1 MNQYLVTGGAGF
13 IGSHLV
19 RALLESGDRVRVLDD
34 LSSGSKANLAG
45 LDVELILGDIRKEQA
60 VMRAMTGVD
69 TVYHLAAFVSVPA
82 SINDPGACYE
92 TNVMGSLNILRAAQ
106 QAGVRRVVLASSAAV
121 YGERDEIVFESDAP
135 IPVSPYAA
143 SKFAMEQLAQMYTRA
158 YGLETVCL
166 RFFNVFGPRQS
177 PDSPYAAAIPRFIQD
192 LTDKNQVTIL
202 GDGGQTR
209 DFVFIEDV
217 VQGILKASEAE
228 EVVGKVFNLSGG
240 KSISIL
246 ELVDILHRFF
256 PEAKEPTYGPA
267 RDGDIRFSQADI
279 TRAIEALGYRPNVA
293 VEEGLRRTVEW
304 FRANR

>member
-19 RALLESGDRVRVLDD
+19 RALLERSDTVRVLDD

-45 LDVELILGDIRKEQA
+45 LDVDLILGDIRKEQA
-60 VMRAMTGVD
+60 VMRAMAGVD
-69 TVYHLAAFVSVPA
+69 MVYHLAAFVSVPA
-82 SINDPGACYE
+82 SMNDPGACYE
-92 TNVMGSLNILRAAQ
+92 TNVMGSLNILYAAQ
-106 QAGVRRVVLASSAAV
+106 QAAVRRVVLASSAAV

-135 IPVSPYAA
+135 IPLSPYAA

-177 PDSPYAAAIPRFIQD
+177 PDSPYAAAIPRFTQD
-192 LTDKNQVTIL
+192 LIDKNQVTIL
-202 GDGGQTR
+202 GDGSQTR
-209 DFVFIEDV
+209 DFVFVEDV
-217 VQGILKASEAE
+217 VQGILKASEVEGVA
-228 EVVGKVFNLSGG
+228 GKVFNLSGG

-267 RDGDIRFSQADI
+267 REGDIRFSQADI
-279 TRAIEALGYRPNVA
+279 TRANEALGYRPNVA

-304 FRANR
+304 FRAN